1 MFIPV
6 DEELMPVIQ
15 ECLAIAYQTVEDE
28 QTAELIKHVMLKLD
42 ESEIKAYGGAVKFV
56 ATEGECGLH

>member
-1 MFIPV
+1 
-6 DEELMPVIQ
+6 MPVIQ

-28 QTAELIKHVMLKLD
+28 QTAELIKNVMLKLD

-56 ATEGECGLH
+56 ATEGECSLH

>member
-6 DEELMPVIQ
+6 DEELLPIIQ
-15 ECLAIAYQTVEDE
+15 EALALAYQTVQDE
-28 QTAELIKHVMLKLD
+28 QTAELIKNVMLKLD
-42 ESEIKAYGGAVKFV
+42 ESEIKAYGGSVKFV